1 MSLLAT
7 PSMSAWPRSIRPIS
21 RASGSR
27 SKRCSILAPIFGRA
41 SVIANGFSY
50 VAGYG
55 IRLLP
60 VIQSGAQLENV
71 YGPKVA
77 TEIESNCGVQMV
89 MRPATNDDAKDI
101 SERLGTYTFRA
112 KSRSFGM
119 WGRGGG
125 SVSESDQRRPLML
138 PQELMQLPEKDMI
151 VLRLGIPPVYGKKIR
166 YYTEKAMVALTKIP
180 APQMPNIRPDPTAPI
195 NSLRVIAA
203 AEADDNGA
211 LGSAPPAH
219 GPGPQSGGG
228 GTAPTHHR
236 LNQAA
241 IAAAMAA
248 PAGER
253 TSKLFQHIVMVGEP
267 KVA

>member
-1 MSLLAT
+1 
-7 PSMSAWPRSIRPIS
+7 
-21 RASGSR
+21 
-27 SKRCSILAPIFGRA
+27 
-41 SVIANGFSY
+41 
-50 VAGYG
+50 
-55 IRLLP
+55 
-60 VIQSGAQLENV
+60 
-71 YGPKVA
+71 
-77 TEIESNCGVQMV
+77 
-89 MRPATNDDAKDI
+89 
-101 SERLGTYTFRA
+101 
-112 KSRSFGM
+112 
-119 WGRGGG
+119 
-125 SVSESDQRRPLML
+125 
-138 PQELMQLPEKDMI
+138 MI

-211 LGSAPPAH
+211 PGSAPPAH

-241 IAAAMAA
+241 IPAAMAA

-253 TSKLFQHIVMVGEP
+253 TSKLFQHIVMVGEA

>member
-1 MSLLAT
+1 LNPDIAPPSL
-7 PSMSAWPRSIRPIS
+7 SARQITENRIS
-21 RASGSR
+21 
-27 SKRCSILAPIFGRA
+27 LQ
-41 SVIANGFSY
+41 
-50 VAGYG
+50 
-55 IRLLP
+55 
-60 VIQSGAQLENV
+60 QSQ
-71 YGPKVA
+71 
-77 TEIESNCGVQMV
+77 
-89 MRPATNDDAKDI
+89 
-101 SERLGTYTFRA
+101 
-112 KSRSFGM
+112 
-119 WGRGGG
+119 
-125 SVSESDQRRPLML
+125 
-138 PQELMQLPEKDMI
+138 
-151 VLRLGIPPVYGKKIR
+151 KIR

-211 LGSAPPAH
+211 PGSAPPAH

-253 TSKLFQHIVMVGEP
+253 TSKLFQHIVMVGEA